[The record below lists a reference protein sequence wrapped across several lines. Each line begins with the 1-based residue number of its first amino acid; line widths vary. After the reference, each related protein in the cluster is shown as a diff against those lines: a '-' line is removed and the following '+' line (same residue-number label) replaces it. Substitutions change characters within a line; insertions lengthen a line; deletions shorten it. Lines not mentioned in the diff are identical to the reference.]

1 MCSHNPQC
9 PPPKSCIYTCP
20 LCPTRIHTEV
30 KSILFIILHTVHSL
44 YRITGAHAI
53 TNCPEQLSWGPM
65 RRASTSPPTSLFLLP
80 LPSTSLISLHLPH
93 SSLHS
98 LSLFSSP
105 ALNFSPLPLFL
116 YIEEHQI
123 PLFYKVLI
131 QWTPTIYP
139 SFQWTLTIYP
149 NIYLTVFVPNKNNS
163 LHTKSC
169 GANCQYDF
177 LIAFCYGCSKFWA
190 LIICQT

>member
-1 MCSHNPQC
+1 
-9 PPPKSCIYTCP
+9 
-20 LCPTRIHTEV
+20 
-30 KSILFIILHTVHSL
+30 
-44 YRITGAHAI
+44 
-53 TNCPEQLSWGPM
+53 M

-105 ALNFSPLPLFL
+105 TLNFSPLPLFL
-116 YIEEHQI
+116 YTEEHQI

-177 LIAFCYGCSKFWA
+177 LIAFCYGCSKF
-190 LIICQT
+190 